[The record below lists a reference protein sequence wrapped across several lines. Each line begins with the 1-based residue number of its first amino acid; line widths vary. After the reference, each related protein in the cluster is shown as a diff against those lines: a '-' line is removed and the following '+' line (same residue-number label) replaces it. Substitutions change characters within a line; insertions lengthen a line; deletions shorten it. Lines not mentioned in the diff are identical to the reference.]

1 MHNSP
6 LPLLIIPYEILVRE
20 IDGAILLALEYIRRG
35 GSCLIG
41 QKTTLLPFPYLLPK
55 SIWYLKSIVPGEI
68 FVQERIRK
76 SHGKVYSYDV
86 EGLVPSVGEIGVRQ
100 RMNELS
106 ISRTESHFCWN
117 QEEFN
122 LYASVFPDY
131 ASKFVATGIPIQYA
145 WSVAKASSSSINKRI
160 LVISS
165 FPLIC
170 PLNSEYSRQQSK
182 SCSGNLANQQSQF
195 ESEILMQKDGF
206 ANMQNL
212 VSYLISRRYH
222 ITIRKHPAELTNIWQ
237 EFASSPFVNFDSSSK
252 PIVES
257 LLSASSVFCLNS
269 TVSLQCKAMSIPCY
283 QFIPNEFM
291 STHSSVLSQTSLRC
305 STVINSLCDVIPF
318 LESVSLRS
326 SASASTDP
334 SPAIINRILSSK
346 FSLHHQTTHNF
357 ILLKSFISV
366 RRIYVLILFLLS
378 RLPFSQYFMGPRFIS
393 PMFYRVFRAKCP
405 VDLTASL
412 PVCLQR
418 LNIDA
423 SSIRALPLD
432 RNLFLLSP
440 PD

>member
-106 ISRTESHFCWN
+106 ISRTESHFVGTRK
-117 QEEFN
+117 N
-122 LYASVFPDY
+122 LILCFSLSGLS
-131 ASKFVATGIPIQYA
+131 SKFVATGIPIQYA

-182 SCSGNLANQQSQF
+182 SCSGNLPNQQSQF

-206 ANMQNL
+206 ANMLNL

-257 LLSASSVFCLNS
+257 LFLLPLYFVVQYGLF
-269 TVSLQCKAMSIPCY
+269 QCKAMSIPCY

-305 STVINSLCDVIPF
+305 S
-318 LESVSLRS
+318 
-326 SASASTDP
+326 
-334 SPAIINRILSSK
+334 LSS
-346 FSLHHQTTHNF
+346 
-357 ILLKSFISV
+357 IL
-366 RRIYVLILFLLS
+366 YV
-378 RLPFSQYFMGPRFIS
+378 M
-393 PMFYRVFRAKCP
+393 
-405 VDLTASL
+405 
-412 PVCLQR
+412 
-418 LNIDA
+418 
-423 SSIRALPLD
+423 
-432 RNLFLLSP
+432 
-440 PD
+440 